1 MSRGH
6 EEYPY
11 QPQMKYAEE
20 LRQRINNAGFS
31 DEFKQQIKSAQ
42 KEEGRKMFERLTNR
56 QTIKHADG
64 TEHIETYCHGH
75 RYGPAAFPSKYGT
88 SAPQEYKNYCEMVD
102 RLAAYEDS
110 GLSPEEI
117 KKILGSRVV
126 TLADDQVIV
135 DRDAF
140 DRCIAENERMYDEL
154 QELAKAKADGRLLVL
169 PVKAGDTVYIAV
181 KEWDAR
187 YCLKSSF
194 VPCVREGTVAH
205 ICISHKGII
214 VCVTVKGEY
223 SEYYEFGKTVFL
235 TREAAEKALG
245 VGE

>member
-1 MSRGH
+1 VRLDREDIKDIKEALICDKDRRPLSYTCCIELFETIEGLYGDVDSLMEQLNRNIFA
-6 EEYPY
+6 
-11 QPQMKYAEE
+11 MDDAEAKIE
-20 LRQRINNAGFS
+20 AL
-31 DEFKQQIKSAQ
+31 QQ
-42 KEEGRKMFERLTNR
+42 
-56 QTIKHADG
+56 
-64 TEHIETYCHGH
+64 
-75 RYGPAAFPSKYGT
+75 
-88 SAPQEYKNYCEMVD
+88 
-102 RLAAYEDS
+102 
-110 GLSPEEI
+110 
-117 KKILGSRVV
+117 
-126 TLADDQVIV
+126 
-135 DRDAF
+135 
-140 DRCIAENERMYDEL
+140 ENEQL
-154 QELAKAKADGRLLVL
+154 QELAKAKADGRLVVL
-169 PVKAGDTVYIAV
+169 PVKVGDTVYIAV